1 MLHEKN
7 LLKEFYVEATNTSVF
22 LFNRLLTDA
31 LEKKRPCETWFNTKS
46 RLETLKVFG
55 CLCFSHIPHVKR
67 DKLSEKVEP
76 RIFLGYSMVSKAY
89 KIYHPHAK
97 KMVVGRDVQFLEDEE
112 WDWTKEVVV
121 RQQEVSLNL
130 DELVDDVLVREE

>member
-1 MLHEKN
+1 M
-7 LLKEFYVEATNTSVF
+7 
-22 LFNRLLTDA
+22 
-31 LEKKRPCETWFNTKS
+31 
-46 RLETLKVFG
+46 
-55 CLCFSHIPHVKR
+55 KR

-89 KIYHPHAK
+89 KIYHPHTK

-121 RQQEVSLNL
+121 RQQEVSLDL